1 MFKVGDI
8 VFLIESGIVNYAKI
22 GLVLDKEVIP
32 RSRNQYRVQFSNSPP
47 SWWEENYLYKIED
60 ET

>member
-22 GLVLDKEVIP
+22 GLVIEKAIIP
-32 RSRNQYRVQFSNSPP
+32 RSRDQYKVQFSNSPAT
-47 SWWEENYLYKIED
+47 WWEENYLYKLED
-60 ET
+60 NE

>member
-32 RSRNQYRVQFSNSPP
+32 RSRNQYRVQFSNSQP
-47 SWWEENYLYKIED
+47 SWWEENYLYKIQD
-60 ET
+60 EP